1 LASRRVAEDMIR
13 QQRVTVDGAPAHL
26 GQKVDV
32 ARVRVEVD
40 GIPLPL
46 RPDLVYYLAYKPVG
60 VVSTASDPRGRP
72 TVVDLVPPTPRV
84 VPVGRLDMDSE
95 GLLLLSN
102 DGDFINRVTHPSHGV
117 TKTYLVK
124 VSGSP
129 GPKALSRLLSG
140 VPLDDG
146 PAAALEAKL
155 IDAVGGESLVEVVM
169 GEGRNREVR
178 RLMTA
183 IGHPV
188 VALVRTA
195 IGSVRDQQLEPG
207 SWRHLTLSEVRSLF
221 GRGGATSHPA
231 ADVIAID
238 GPGGVGKT
246 TTAMALATVTARS
259 HLDTGAMYRAA
270 TLAVLQAGV
279 DPDDAFGVVAVV
291 AGADI
296 AYENGR
302 AFLNGVDVTKEI
314 RSAEVD
320 AAVSAVSAVAEVRS
334 RLVEVQRSWVERH
347 GASVVEGRD
356 IGTVVFAETP
366 NKIFLTADPQVRAA
380 RRFGDAEDRLP
391 EEIAAE
397 LQRRDEFDSSREV
410 SPLRPAPDAFVIDTT
425 DLEPREVVAATLAAI
440 GLAG

>member
-1 LASRRVAEDMIR
+1 MIR
-13 QQRVTVDGAPAHL
+13 QQRVTVDGVLAHL

-32 ARVRVEVD
+32 ATAHVEVD

-46 RPDLVYYLAYKPVG
+46 RPGLVYYLLYKPAG

-72 TVVDLVPPTPRV
+72 TVVDLVPETPRV

-102 DGDFINRVTHPSHGV
+102 DGDFINRVTHPSYGV
-117 TKTYLVK
+117 TKTYLAR

-129 GPKALSRLLSG
+129 GPKALSRLLGG

-146 PAAALEAKL
+146 EAVALDAKL

-188 VALVRTA
+188 VSLVRTA
-195 IGSVRDQQLEPG
+195 IGSVRDQHLEPG
-207 SWRHLTLSEVRSLF
+207 SWRHLTLAEVRSLF
-221 GRGGATSHPA
+221 GHGEAPSRTAP
-231 ADVIAID
+231 DVIAID

-246 TTAMALATVTARS
+246 TTARALAAVTARA

-279 DPDDAFGVVAVV
+279 DTADAFGVIAVV

-302 AFLNGVDVTKEI
+302 AFLDGVDVTKEI
-314 RSAEVD
+314 RSAAVD
-320 AAVSAVSAVAEVRS
+320 AAVSAVSAVPEVRT
-334 RLVEVQRSWVERH
+334 RLVELQRSWVESH
-347 GASVVEGRD
+347 GAAVVEGRD
-356 IGTVVFAETP
+356 IGTVVFAETAH
-366 NKIFLTADPQVRAA
+366 KLFLTADPQVRAD
-380 RRFGDAEDRLP
+380 RRSGDTEGRLP
-391 EEIAAE
+391 AEIAAD
-397 LQRRDEFDSSREV
+397 LKRRDEYDSSREV
-410 SPLRPAPDAFVIDTT
+410 SPLRPAADASVIDTT
-425 DLEPREVVAATLAAI
+425 DLEPREVVAAALAAI